1 MENKDQGKAIRKT
14 YFCNSKTNEF
24 IKEYSSQMGIS
35 ESAFVNICINQ
46 YYMQVKTLD
55 GFETFQKIL
64 DRLDKL
70 DGDFKD
76 LKQLSNED

>member
-1 MENKDQGKAIRKT
+1 MENKDSRAIRKT

-24 IKEYSSQMGIS
+24 IKEYSAQMGVS
-35 ESAFVNICINQ
+35 ESAFVNFCVNQ

-64 DRLDKL
+64 DKLDKL
-70 DGDFKD
+70 DGNFKD